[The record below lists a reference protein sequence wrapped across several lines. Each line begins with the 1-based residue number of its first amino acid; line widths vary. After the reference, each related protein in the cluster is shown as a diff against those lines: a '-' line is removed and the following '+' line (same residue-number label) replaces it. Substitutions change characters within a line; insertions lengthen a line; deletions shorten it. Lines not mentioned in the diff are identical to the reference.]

1 MSSPPHQDQLR
12 QRVAWALSQIFV
24 VSANG
29 FGMDD
34 RTELWLNYYDPRRSC
49 CLKCCIAIPA

>member
-1 MSSPPHQDQLR
+1 MGSPLIRISSAS
-12 QRVAWALSQIFV
+12 AWRALSQIFV

-34 RTELWLNYYDPRRSC
+34 RTELWLNYYDPRLPRLS
-49 CLKCCIAIPA
+49 LHMPA